1 METQPPTL
9 DELINW
15 LDGYIEKIVAAKLD
29 ETAALL
35 RIARIDLIVR
45 ANGISED
52 ELESFL
58 FAAESDQRVADY
70 VTPPELKK
78 ARRKAAG
85 SVINN

>member
-1 METQPPTL
+1 METQSPTL

-15 LDGYIEKIVAAKLD
+15 LDAYIEKIVAARFD

-52 ELESFL
+52 ELDAFL
-58 FAAESDQRVADY
+58 FAAECEQRVA
-70 VTPPELKK
+70 
-78 ARRKAAG
+78 
-85 SVINN
+85 NF